1 MSVIVKGM
9 EMPKN
14 CMSCPFPA
22 VGVDAYYCH
31 CPTQDGKEY
40 DFKDAETIPDTCPLV
55 EVPTPHGRLIDADGF
70 KQDHSMGNE
79 CAECEQ
85 KQKGTLKSCEYDRIY
100 SKMDFC
106 QWLDDAPTVIEG
118 SET

>member
-1 MSVIVKGM
+1 MEQEDEGMSAIVKGM

-40 DFKDAETIPDTCPLV
+40 DFKYADTIPDTCPLV
-55 EVPTPHGRLIDADGF
+55 EISTPHGRLIDADV
-70 KQDHSMGNE
+70 
-79 CAECEQ
+79 
-85 KQKGTLKSCEYDRIY
+85 LKRSAH
-100 SKMDFC
+100 
-106 QWLDDAPTVIEG
+106 LDGRVKTCIDTWIDSQEAVIEA
-118 SET
+118 ERDENEY